1 MHKLPAMPFYTG
13 DWLKDTSVLSV
24 GARGAW
30 ISILVAMW
38 DAEPRGVLS
47 LSMPAYSRLI
57 GAPEDQTE
65 ALIYELT
72 NLRICNFLTDSNGVL
87 TLISRRMVRD
97 EKARETNRMRASKHY
112 EKKILRDSNGILTSH
127 SSFSSS
133 FSSSKPKPKTSS
145 SRLSPDEEFEK
156 FWEAYPNKRS
166 KGQAERAW
174 HKLAP
179 DAALV
184 ATMLDSLAAQN
195 AEREYLRKN
204 RQFVPE
210 WKHPATWLN
219 GACWNDEVHVDPLA
233 PPGKSVNGNC
243 RKCNFNSTIHALRK
257 CQESKEM
264 FIKKFPRFEAVCE
277 EFEPCR

>member
-1 MHKLPAMPFYTG
+1 MHLLVTADDYGRFHGDLAVIKSCTFPMEDRLPKQRFHHWMDELVRAGLLTFYEVANRRYCQIPTFQKHNGPPRAKNSKFPAENTVIENKG
-13 DWLKDTSVLSV
+13 DSRCTQMI
-24 GARGAW
+24 A
-30 ISILVAMW
+30 
-38 DAEPRGVLS
+38 DAPVFG
-47 LSMPAYSRLI
+47 I
-57 GAPEDQTE
+57 
-65 ALIYELT
+65 
-72 NLRICNFLTDSNGVL
+72 RITPDSDSN
-87 TLISRRMVRD
+87 SNKNNARRPWPR
-97 EKARETNRMRASKHY
+97 
-112 EKKILRDSNGILTSH
+112 NGL
-127 SSFSSS
+127 
-133 FSSSKPKPKTSS
+133 
-145 SRLSPDEEFEK
+145 FEK

-204 RQFVPE
+204 RQFVPA

-233 PPGKSVNGNC
+233 PPGQSVNGNC

-264 FIKKFPRFEAVCE
+264 FIKKFPQFEAVCE
-277 EFEPCR
+277 AFEPCQ